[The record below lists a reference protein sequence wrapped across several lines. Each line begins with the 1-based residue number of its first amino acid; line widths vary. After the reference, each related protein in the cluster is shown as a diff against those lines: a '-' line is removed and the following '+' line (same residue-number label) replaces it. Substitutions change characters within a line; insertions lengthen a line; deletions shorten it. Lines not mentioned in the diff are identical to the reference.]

1 MEFTVSVTNVEI
13 ESTEHIYKEKLSARP
28 ARSATVLVNLSSCFP
43 QPTAKPWLK
52 QPFSGGEKQ
61 MNISHQNP
69 NENQWIGTP
78 ENQLWV
84 YYEEKHGH
92 TEGSTWQDMSQNK

>member
-1 MEFTVSVTNVEI
+1 MEFTISVTNVEI
-13 ESTEHIYKEKLSARP
+13 GSIEHIYKEKLLARP
-28 ARSATVLVNLSSCFP
+28 TRSALVLVNCFP
-43 QPTAKPWLK
+43 PSTAKPWLK

-61 MNISHQNP
+61 MNIFHQKP
-69 NENQWIGTP
+69 NENQWIGTL

-92 TEGSTWQDMSQNK
+92 TEESTW

>member
-1 MEFTVSVTNVEI
+1 MEFTISVTNVEI
-13 ESTEHIYKEKLSARP
+13 GSIEHIYKEKLLARP
-28 ARSATVLVNLSSCFP
+28 TRSALVLVNLQLLS
-43 QPTAKPWLK
+43 TIK

-61 MNISHQNP
+61 MNIFHQKP
-69 NENQWIGTP
+69 NENQWIGTL

-92 TEGSTWQDMSQNK
+92 TEESTW